1 MWWNPIPNIYIPDIG
16 GYNSMM
22 SLHMGFQMHTTD
34 EINLISDPQAKNSES
49 PAKLEG
55 ITFLSLIGIPS
66 SLMH

>member
-1 MWWNPIPNIYIPDIG
+1 
-16 GYNSMM
+16 MM